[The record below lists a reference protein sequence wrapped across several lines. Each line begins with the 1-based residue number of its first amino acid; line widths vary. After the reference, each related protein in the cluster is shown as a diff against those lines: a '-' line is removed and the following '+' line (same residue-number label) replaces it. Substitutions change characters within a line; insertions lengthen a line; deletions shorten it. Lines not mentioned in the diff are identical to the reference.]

1 MCFCPGT
8 YRKDELL
15 DTWKLQLGLYKPRQ
29 PNSKHRTKPHTGKYC
44 GHSHTGEY
52 CIHSDLSDDIN
63 QSAAGMEMEWVQ
75 KEGEM

>member
-1 MCFCPGT
+1 MEAAVRLIQT
-8 YRKDELL
+8 QAAQ
-15 DTWKLQLGLYKPRQ
+15 LQTQ
-29 PNSKHRTKPHTGKYC
+29 NQTHTGKYC

-75 KEGEM
+75 KEGEMWGTL